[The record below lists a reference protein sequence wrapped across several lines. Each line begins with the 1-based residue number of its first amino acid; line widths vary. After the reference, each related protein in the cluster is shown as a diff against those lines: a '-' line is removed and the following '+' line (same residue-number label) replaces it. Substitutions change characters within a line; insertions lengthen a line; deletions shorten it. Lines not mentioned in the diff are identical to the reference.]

1 MKILWTHEAREQLF
15 EIERYISKDN
25 VARAAQFIDEIID
38 HAESVLPGAP
48 RIGRVVHEISNPDI
62 RELIFKKYRLVYRIN
77 KNNLEI
83 LTVFEGHRLLR
94 VDDIRP

>member
-1 MKILWTHEAREQLF
+1 MKILWTHESREQLL
-15 EIERYISKDN
+15 EIKNHISKDN
-25 VARAAQFIDEIID
+25 AQRAAQLVDEIIE
-38 HAESVLPGAP
+38 HAESVLPDAP
-48 RIGRVVHEISNPDI
+48 RIGRMVPEIANPDI
-62 RELIFKKYRLVYRIN
+62 RELIVKKYRIVYRIN